1 MTVALFVRIFFWA
14 WFAAAVA
21 AGHWALLQRLP
32 PAAVPALILALA
44 AALTSGALRIP
55 ALRAWLETIDVR
67 SLVLLHVSRL
77 VGAYF
82 LFLLQRGELP
92 RAFALPGGLGEIVV
106 GVMALPVV
114 FAPLNDH
121 DRQRAIRIW
130 NVVGLIDILLV
141 VFTITR
147 LNLTMP
153 WQLRPLT
160 ELPLSL
166 YPTFLMPLLI
176 ATHVILLLR
185 TSGELRSD

>member
-1 MTVALFVRIFFWA
+1 MTVALFVRIFFWG

-21 AGHWALLQRLP
+21 AGHWLVLQRLP
-32 PAAVPALILALA
+32 PAAVPALVLALA
-44 AALTSGALRIP
+44 AGLTSAALRVP
-55 ALRAWLETIDVR
+55 SLRAWLETIDLR

-77 VGAYF
+77 VGFYF
-82 LFLLQRGELP
+82 LFLLQRDELP

-114 FAPLNDH
+114 FAPLD
-121 DRQRAIRIW
+121 DQGRQRAIRIW

-147 LNLTMP
+147 LNLTLP

-176 ATHVILLLR
+176 TTHVILLQR
-185 TSGELRSD
+185 TSGDATPA